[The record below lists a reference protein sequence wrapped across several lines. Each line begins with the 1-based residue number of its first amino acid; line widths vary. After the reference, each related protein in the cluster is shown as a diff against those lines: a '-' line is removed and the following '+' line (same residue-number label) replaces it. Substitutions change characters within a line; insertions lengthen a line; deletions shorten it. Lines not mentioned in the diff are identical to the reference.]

1 MTESLI
7 DVNGQGA
14 CFLDYDGDGRLDV
27 YLANG
32 SSRSLDRAGKPPHD
46 YLLKNQGDGTFADVT
61 KSTGLG
67 DTSWSSGC
75 AVGDYDNDGDADPYL
90 TNYGPNKLYR
100 NTDGVFTE
108 LSKKAGVGGPEWTP
122 PKWSMGAA
130 FADVDNDGDL
140 DLFVANFTAF
150 DPDTPP
156 PPPTDESPCR
166 LNQDFHFGPGTATVY
181 TRVAPNTTSFRAEP
195 CTSPPPIG
203 ARARPSA
210 HRRWLSGLNGAPA
223 DTAPAK
229 PFWSQK
235 LLILARATLP
245 TGHRQRP
252 DPPQHVAKQPPVQM
266 SLRQ

>member
-1 MTESLI
+1 MPSRLHPRALPFALGLVVWAAAGAAPGVANDQPPTKKDALPSFHDVTHEAGLNYKITCGDPVTESLI

-75 AVGDYDNDGDADPYL
+75 AVGDYDNDGDADFYL

-108 LSKKAGVGGPEWTP
+108 VSNGGRRGRPGVD
-122 PKWSMGAA
+122 AA
-130 FADVDNDGDL
+130 KVEHGCG
-140 DLFVANFTAF
+140 VRG
-150 DPDTPP
+150 
-156 PPPTDESPCR
+156 C
-166 LNQDFHFGPGTATVY
+166 
-181 TRVAPNTTSFRAEP
+181 
-195 CTSPPPIG
+195 
-203 ARARPSA
+203 
-210 HRRWLSGLNGAPA
+210 
-223 DTAPAK
+223 
-229 PFWSQK
+229 
-235 LLILARATLP
+235 
-245 TGHRQRP
+245 RQRWER
-252 DPPQHVAKQPPVQM
+252 
-266 SLRQ
+266 LRRH

>member
-1 MTESLI
+1 MSFQCAVVHCVSKGGQLPGTRLLI
-7 DVNGQGA
+7 WLLQKEHKL
-14 CFLDYDGDGRLDV
+14 LDMLLNPQLSSIEDAIKVAKLMKTIVDQLDV
-27 YLANG
+27 LLARALKEVPEELALRILRLLAEVADSNRTLPLLTKTLREASPG
-32 SSRSLDRAGKPPHD
+32 LRSRAALIFSRYCH
-46 YLLKNQGDGTFADVT
+46 
-61 KSTGLG
+61 
-67 DTSWSSGC
+67 
-75 AVGDYDNDGDADPYL
+75 
-90 TNYGPNKLYR
+90 
-100 NTDGVFTE
+100 NT
-108 LSKKAGVGGPEWTP
+108 
-122 PKWSMGAA
+122 
-130 FADVDNDGDL
+130 
-140 DLFVANFTAF
+140 LFIENA
-150 DPDTPP
+150 
-156 PPPTDESPCR
+156 

>member
-1 MTESLI
+1 MGLRAISVALSAVLWVTAGEDSRAADNQPPAKKDTLPSFQDVTHEAGLTYKITCGDPVTESLM

-14 CFLDYDGDGRLDV
+14 CFLDYDGDGRLDI
-27 YLANG
+27 YMANG

-61 KSTGLG
+61 ESAGLG

-75 AVGDYDNDGDADPYL
+75 AVGDYDNDGDADLYV

-108 LSKKAGVGGPEWTP
+108 ASKEAGVGGPEWTP

-166 LNQDFHFGPGTATVY
+166 LNPHFQFDV
-181 TRVAPNTTSFRAEP
+181 
-195 CTSPPPIG
+195 
-203 ARARPSA
+203 
-210 HRRWLSGLNGAPA
+210 
-223 DTAPAK
+223 
-229 PFWSQK
+229 
-235 LLILARATLP
+235 
-245 TGHRQRP
+245 
-252 DPPQHVAKQPPVQM
+252 
-266 SLRQ
+266 